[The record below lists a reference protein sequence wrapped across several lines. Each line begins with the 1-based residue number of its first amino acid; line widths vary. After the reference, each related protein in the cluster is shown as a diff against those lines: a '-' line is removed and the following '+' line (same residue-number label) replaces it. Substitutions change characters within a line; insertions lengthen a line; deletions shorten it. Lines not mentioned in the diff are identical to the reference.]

1 MMITKGTTVEE
12 HAAGLV
18 LARGKSSELPRKN
31 IQILNGLPLLAWV
44 LRPMKDYK
52 GFDSLW
58 VATDDNDIAEVA
70 SKWGANIF
78 WRSPRTS
85 QDRAT
90 SVEAVQEFLQYHPEV
105 TVVALVQCTSPCI
118 HPNYLKNAH
127 DMIINNHFDSVFSV
141 TRQHKLRWSEVFE
154 DGSTKALNFD
164 PAKRPRRQDWPGE
177 LVETGHF
184 YFVRRYLVMSGLLQ
198 GGRCGYVEL
207 PAELCTEIDS
217 EFDWMMA
224 EHQVKFYGYYGDC
237 ETS

>member
-90 SVEAVQEFLQYHPEV
+90 SVEAVQEFLQYHP
-105 TVVALVQCTSPCI
+105 
-118 HPNYLKNAH
+118 
-127 DMIINNHFDSVFSV
+127 
-141 TRQHKLRWSEVFE
+141 